1 MKQED
6 EEYEDENQF
15 VEIYYYDEDLAELV
29 FKRFGKIRF
38 FGSNGTLPLGYK
50 PFARVADSD
59 CFGIV
64 YGFLIAFINSKK
76 NKFTIRYTNQYD
88 PWGIHFLNK
97 IKDNENEKKKKAF

>member
-6 EEYEDENQF
+6 EEIEDENES
-15 VEIYYYDEDLAELV
+15 VEMYYFDEDLAKLV

-38 FGSNGTLPLGYK
+38 FGSEGILPPGYK

-64 YGFLIAFINSKK
+64 YGFLIAYINRKK
-76 NKFTIRYTNQYD
+76 NKFTIRYSNQYD
-88 PWGIHFLNK
+88 SWGIHFLNK
-97 IKDNENEKKKKAF
+97 IKDL